1 MEAKTKNRIISF
13 ASVAIFVTAIFGL
26 VFTGY
31 KVISLVEENK
41 RLIAQRDDIIKEK
54 NAQEEIIKDK
64 DYQAVYSRDQE
75 EIKDSSNVITTYYYK

>member
-1 MEAKTKNRIISF
+1 MEAKIKNRIISL
-13 ASVAIFVTAIFGL
+13 ASVAIFVAAIFGL
-26 VFTGY
+26 AFTGY

-64 DYQAVYSRDQE
+64 DYQEVYSRDQE
-75 EIKDSSNVITTYYYK
+75 EIKDSSNVIKTYSYK